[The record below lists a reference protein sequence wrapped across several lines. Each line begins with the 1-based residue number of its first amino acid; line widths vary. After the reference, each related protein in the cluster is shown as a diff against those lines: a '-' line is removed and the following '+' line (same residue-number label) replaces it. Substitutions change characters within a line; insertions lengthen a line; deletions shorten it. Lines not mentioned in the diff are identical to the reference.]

1 LYKWNGSRN
10 SLNLRRGVELRN
22 ERERNQP
29 GKKIDKIDSGIEA
42 VVIKHK
48 MSNVNRKA
56 RS

>member
-1 LYKWNGSRN
+1 M
-10 SLNLRRGVELRN
+10 NLRRGAELRN

-29 GKKIDKIDSGIEA
+29 GKKIDKIDRGIEA

>member
-1 LYKWNGSRN
+1 
-10 SLNLRRGVELRN
+10 LNLRREAKLRN

-29 GKKIDKIDSGIEA
+29 GKKIDKVDRGIEA